1 MPELKDLIKIF
12 KYVKTLNECCKDTNN
27 TTYSCAV
34 QKDKE
39 NRILVDA
46 YFNPDSYTKTKGNYA
61 ASDKPYQFINA
72 YMEDLRY
79 FKMLDPPVDTKTWK
93 GVHLDQVLKQIV
105 WTNDSVSDNKVSEPT
120 IQDVMDKH
128 YRNKNIDWQSAVG
141 GGLNLNNIIS
151 LSKKEQSGFVPYE
164 VYDLKGS
171 YTDEY
176 LNQMNSKIKKY
187 YNLFGGFKKIS
198 EEVTGSI
205 TDLDNLLRNDLE
217 NQVINSLNKKYYKD
231 YKVTSQTGGSGSR
244 QVHTLWDAYWGANDE
259 DRQVFDCIAFF
270 RYRPKDTTA
279 VWQDLRN
286 TSTKPTDIDN
296 CEIRVNLNKLKTS
309 APTSNQ
315 SIFEKYFRTHYQQ
328 GIPIFLMMLPDN
340 KDWNPFIYFAANYWL
355 GPTLDTAPEVN
366 KVFDEEDDGGDDD
379 GDDDGYDDNDR
390 GSGHGHGHRRVAKKE
405 KEAVLV
411 RELLGSPTLIQL
423 NELENALH
431 DLDRANDEAISRIEG
446 AFDQTQMQN
455 RLLVMWKGE
464 FLDPKYNLGL
474 TEDNLAHLKRDD
486 LISILRTCF
495 KEAKEVVERSASA
508 RTQAG
513 TPSRSAATSA
523 RTSGISART
532 LSRSVA
538 APGGLAET
546 SGVAAAD
553 IPFKT
558 TPRTSVRPPVIPSS
572 AVFEDATATPMHTR
586 TELRAP
592 SAAGES
598 GVAASATPMHTR
610 TELRAPVFTEVT
622 GGKPNPLRLRSS
634 NSLEWW
640 RSQSRD
646 PEAATHE
653 SKIRVK
659 AAHLHQIWNCDD
671 YIFDK
676 IADINQIDDDE
687 FWFNT
692 GFDKNM
698 EDQGKSWKVDEEG
711 NYQVKDLITGQTV
724 DWDTDDKNNYKKQ
737 FNSAEKCFNSYL
749 NITKDK
755 CCDVIEKLL
764 KGDGKEFLKEIGAGK
779 ISIGALDENFKK
791 QNPFSIKRILKS
803 FKWPEILTWDPFVK
817 GKLYKY
823 PNFDYWAKNVLP
835 NQDLEDSEV
844 KTIKEDA
851 NLKAILNMCVA
862 FVNHSPQLLN
872 PHIDPF
878 EGTPIDVP
886 ALKERGV
893 HYYSKATANT
903 FDGSWNHLHKRIS
916 KPYEKWSRNNSLFTT
931 PIFSGD
937 SFVLARGGGLKN
949 KGEVVLTQTRVMPDF
964 STLIWEDLK
973 HVLNNLKTMTN
984 KTLKK
989 NEIDDIN
996 KLLNNFKEL
1005 EIQLL
1010 RKILTINKY
1019 VKVAYAMND
1028 NKNEVVSINYI
1039 KQQIAQAD
1047 EYFKEYSAKDL
1058 ELKNVGFYLGQFIR
1072 DKL

>member
-12 KYVKTLNECCKDTNN
+12 KYVKTLNECCKDTDN

-46 YFNPDSYTKTKGNYA
+46 YFLPESYTKTKGNYA
-61 ASDKPYQFINA
+61 ASDKAYQFINA

-79 FKMLDPPVDTKTWK
+79 FKMLDPPVDSTTWK
-93 GVHLDQVLKQIV
+93 GVQLDNALKQIV
-105 WTNDSVSDNKVSEPT
+105 WTNDKASDNKVGEST
-120 IQDVMDKH
+120 ITNVMDRY
-128 YRNKNIDWQSAVG
+128 YRNNNIDWQSAVG

-270 RYRPKDTTA
+270 RYRNKDT
-279 VWQDLRN
+279 VNEWQDLRN
-286 TSTKPTDIDN
+286 TSTKPTNIDN
-296 CEIRVNLNKLKTS
+296 CEIRVNLKKLRS
-309 APTSNQ
+309 APTPNQ
-315 SIFEKYFRTHYQQ
+315 NIFQKYFRTHYQQ
-328 GIPIFLMMLPDN
+328 GIPIFLMMLPDTN
-340 KDWNPFIYFAANYWL
+340 DWKNFIYFAANYWL
-355 GPTLDTAPEVN
+355 GPTLDTAPEVSRGFN
-366 KVFDEEDDGGDDD
+366 EEEEDDNGDDKRD
-379 GDDDGYDDNDR
+379 HPPTDR
-390 GSGHGHGHRRVAKKE
+390 TGLTARVRAERERAERE
-405 KEAVLV
+405 KAASARARAE
-411 RELLGSPTLIQL
+411 REKAALEIQDLPGSPTSEQL
-423 NELENALH
+423 DNLSEALDH
-431 DLDRANDEAISRIEG
+431 LMTDNLRIVADAPEDYDREQAEKV
-446 AFDQTQMQN
+446 
-455 RLLVMWKGE
+455 LLVSMKRE
-464 FLDPKYNLGL
+464 FLHPEYGLNLKEDDVAELDKAGL
-474 TEDNLAHLKRDD
+474 QEL
-486 LISILRTCF
+486 F
-495 KEAKEVVERSASA
+495 KEYRRK
-508 RTQAG
+508 AG
-513 TPSRSAATSA
+513 SLDSGRSAATSA

-532 LSRSVA
+532 PSRSAA
-538 APGGLAET
+538 APGGLAGT
-546 SGVAAAD
+546 PSTRVTPSRSAAA
-553 IPFKT
+553 
-558 TPRTSVRPPVIPSS
+558 PRTSVRPPIT
-572 AVFEDATATPMHTR
+572 AADATETPMHAR
-586 TELRAP
+586 AVLRGPAP

-598 GVAASATPMHTR
+598 GVAASVSG
-610 TELRAPVFTEVT
+610 LGLGDVFGEAV
-622 GGKPNPLRLRSS
+622 GGKPDPSRLRSS
-634 NSLEWW
+634 KSLAWW

-646 PEAATHE
+646 PDTSHL
-653 SKIRVK
+653 SNINVK

-692 GFDKNM
+692 GFEKNM

-749 NITKDK
+749 NISKDV

-764 KGDGKEFLKEIGAGK
+764 KGDGKEFLKAIGTGK
-779 ISIGALDENFKK
+779 TITIGALDENFKK